1 MAVRHVLMIAP
12 CGFCSNPETAGDN
25 AFQQQGIIDPL
36 AHQSAALAEFNAAV
50 VRLESAGIR
59 VSRFQPPDE
68 QTPDAL
74 FPNNWFSTHEDGT
87 LVLYPMK
94 AVNRRLERRSE
105 FIAWLQT
112 NYPGT
117 IDLRQF
123 EQQGMFLEGTGSLV
137 LDRMNRLAFSA
148 LSDRTHPALAERWAK
163 QMGYRLFT
171 FKTKDEQERPYY
183 HTNVVLSVGEHW
195 AIWCPDAMPFEP
207 EKKELEHLLRQLGK
221 EQITITR
228 KQLSA
233 FCANVLELENES
245 GSKLLAV
252 SSTAWD
258 AFTPQQ
264 QHQLRRYCTP
274 LIFEIPVIEKT
285 GGGGI
290 RCMLAELA

>member
-1 MAVRHVLMIAP
+1 
-12 CGFCSNPETAGDN
+12 
-25 AFQQQGIIDPL
+25 
-36 AHQSAALAEFNAAV
+36 
-50 VRLESAGIR
+50 
-59 VSRFQPPDE
+59 
-68 QTPDAL
+68 
-74 FPNNWFSTHEDGT
+74 
-87 LVLYPMK
+87 
-94 AVNRRLERRSE
+94 
-105 FIAWLQT
+105 
-112 NYPGT
+112 
-117 IDLRQF
+117 
-123 EQQGMFLEGTGSLV
+123 
-137 LDRMNRLAFSA
+137 
-148 LSDRTHPALAERWAK
+148 
-163 QMGYRLFT
+163 
-171 FKTKDEQERPYY
+171 
-183 HTNVVLSVGEHW
+183 
-195 AIWCPDAMPFEP
+195 MPFEP